1 MKKEIILN
9 FSGGRDYTSDWMPM
23 NIDGWKEN
31 TYRAK
36 SLQINWKDAVSLGG
50 NILIRV
56 SNDEVN
62 FANIASF
69 QIDSADNSSD
79 VLIYELNTSAE
90 FISIQF
96 NNLLT
101 MSGKISAII
110 TYRKEL

>member
-9 FSGGRDYTSDWMPM
+9 FSGGRDYTSEWMPM

-36 SLQINWKDAVSLGG
+36 SLQINWKDAATLGG

-69 QIDSADNSSD
+69 QIDSTDNSSD
-79 VLIYELNTSAE
+79 VLIFELNTSAE
-90 FISIQF
+90 YISIQF

-101 MSGKISAII
+101 MSGRISAII
-110 TYRKEL
+110 TYRKEQ